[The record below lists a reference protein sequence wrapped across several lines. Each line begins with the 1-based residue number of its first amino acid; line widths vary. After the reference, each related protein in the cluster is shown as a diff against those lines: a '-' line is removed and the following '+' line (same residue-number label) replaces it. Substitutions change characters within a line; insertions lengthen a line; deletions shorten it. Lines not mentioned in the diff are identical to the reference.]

1 MRADR
6 WSDFFS
12 GLQWN
17 ALLCSQGLYEHAAS
31 VVDISTSVFAA
42 FLVVM
47 ASDWRNHLRDQD
59 LSWFTVWNS
68 PPCWGNCDDWSLR
81 QLDLLTFPS
90 GCWHYRQDVTCTWHL
105 YRVLRSQTPP
115 WQVLFPLSLLLPQ
128 LPLYT
133 HYSTVSCA
141 VSEAVTSGSPLWK
154 SVQEI
159 WQNPLCSAAQKQK
172 QIQKHWNS

>member
-1 MRADR
+1 MFDIKYVSLLLSNLLSWFVLTLISTLIFLSKCVMRADR

-115 WQVLFPLSLLLPQ
+115 W
-128 LPLYT
+128 
-133 HYSTVSCA
+133 
-141 VSEAVTSGSPLWK
+141 
-154 SVQEI
+154 
-159 WQNPLCSAAQKQK
+159 
-172 QIQKHWNS
+172 